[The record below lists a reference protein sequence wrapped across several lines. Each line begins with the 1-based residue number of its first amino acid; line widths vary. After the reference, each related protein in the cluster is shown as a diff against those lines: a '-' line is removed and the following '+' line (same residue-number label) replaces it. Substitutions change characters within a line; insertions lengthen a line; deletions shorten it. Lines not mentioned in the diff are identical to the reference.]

1 MPPAAQPR
9 PPQWDAMAK
18 HEFAQYVLEEK
29 GSYFPSLAEM
39 KASGP
44 PRDTVD
50 GLQRSIN
57 EKQSEFTNDL
67 DKLYQHQAQRYLDD
81 AYDRYLS
88 FEEAECVVMSNKPP
102 STLPNFRDFYL
113 QQRRFLSGG
122 TRSGKSTDPIAPSG
136 VFSDEVA
143 QYTAAHYKS
152 VHPLQDRLARATKNE
167 EELRRRRE
175 AMFPATIGDYR
186 SIRNKDVQLRIARFL
201 TADSTIQGK
210 MMTEFNWAWRQTK
223 PLQDE
228 YLHDDAFKAEVQTR
242 VKDVEVRDPRRKPS
256 APQLG

>member
-1 MPPAAQPR
+1 
-9 PPQWDAMAK
+9 
-18 HEFAQYVLEEK
+18 
-29 GSYFPSLAEM
+29 M

-57 EKQSEFTNDL
+57 EKKMEFTNDL

-88 FEEAECVVMSNKPP
+88 FQEAECVVMSNKPP
-102 STLPNFRDFYL
+102 STLRNFEVNTLFHSSFSTNVNSDVLLWRQKFYE

-122 TRSGKSTDPIAPSG
+122 TRNGKSTDPIAPSS

-143 QYTAAHYKS
+143 QFTAAHYKS
-152 VHPLQDRLARATKNE
+152 IHPLQDRLARATKRE
-167 EELRRRRE
+167 EELRRKRE

-201 TADSTIQGK
+201 TADSITQGK

-228 YLHDDAFKAEVQTR
+228 YHHDVGICSTVAVPLLHHSR
-242 VKDVEVRDPRRKPS
+242 
-256 APQLG
+256 